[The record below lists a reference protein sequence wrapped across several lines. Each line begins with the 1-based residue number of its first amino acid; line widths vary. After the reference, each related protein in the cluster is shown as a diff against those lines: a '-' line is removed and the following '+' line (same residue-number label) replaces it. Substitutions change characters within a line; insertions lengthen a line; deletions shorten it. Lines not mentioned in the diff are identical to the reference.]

1 MLSSS
6 RAIVVEERR
15 GVQKHKNRYKEK
27 IINTIEGVKKDV
39 GNNDV
44 EAAEAEQVN
53 QRCKPKLLVLVP
65 LGGGGG

>member
-6 RAIVVEERR
+6 RVIVVEERR
-15 GVQKHKNRYKEK
+15 GVQQDKNRYKEK
-27 IINTIEGVKKDV
+27 IINTMEGVKKEV

-44 EAAEAEQVN
+44 EVGEAEVN

-65 LGGGGG
+65 